1 MMLCLPGTNPLEE
14 DDKNVAQASLG
25 TGSLP
30 PGWEKGLTGSCVG
43 ERRSQSIVMM
53 RLSKEF
59 YNVKPKKYNLILVSF
74 FRMLLL
80 SPSMAF
86 GEVGIFH
93 KIPSNVSNQGQEDNH
108 SKYQIIRSKGIEF

>member
-1 MMLCLPGTNPLEE
+1 MEQSQWEKMVMMLCLAVTNPLEE

-53 RLSKEF
+53 RLSTLKNF
-59 YNVKPKKYNLILVSF
+59 
-74 FRMLLL
+74 M
-80 SPSMAF
+80 M
-86 GEVGIFH
+86 
-93 KIPSNVSNQGQEDNH
+93 SNQE
-108 SKYQIIRSKGIEF
+108 SIT